1 MTKAKTSKHLLQ
13 LWHKK
18 GVCMEAIT
26 EEDSLLQTKQPI
38 YVTQVEE
45 SLLIDSATMYA
56 ACWCSKTNPWRIK
69 SSLSVRFTKSIT
81 SFWNHDQNSPL
92 RYYYAGKQGFH

>member
-13 LWHKK
+13 LLHKK
-18 GVCMEAIT
+18 GVCMDAIT

-45 SLLIDSATMYA
+45 SLLIDSATMQHVGA
-56 ACWCSKTNPWRIK
+56 LKPIPGESNP
-69 SSLSVRFTKSIT
+69 LFL
-81 SFWNHDQNSPL
+81 FGL
-92 RYYYAGKQGFH
+92 

>member
-1 MTKAKTSKHLLQ
+1 
-13 LWHKK
+13 
-18 GVCMEAIT
+18 MEAIT

-45 SLLIDSATMYA
+45 SLLIDSATMQHVGA
-56 ACWCSKTNPWRIK
+56 LKPFPGKIK
-69 SSLSVRFTKSIT
+69 SSLSVPFIKSIT
-81 SFWNHDQNSPL
+81 SFWKHDQNSPL